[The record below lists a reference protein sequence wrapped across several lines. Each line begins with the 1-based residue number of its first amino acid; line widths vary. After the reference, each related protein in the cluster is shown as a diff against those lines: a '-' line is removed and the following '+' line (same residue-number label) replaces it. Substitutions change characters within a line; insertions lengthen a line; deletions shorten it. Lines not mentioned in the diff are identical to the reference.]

1 MASVRKQLNL
11 DRCWIQ
17 WNAMHSTTIAFSGN
31 HRGRIFDWWFEQTHY
46 PKFKWQIQPMMQY
59 NDWNGFV
66 SLDFRKTDDNDDIR
80 HRHSEPFKRIRIKFR
95 QLSEAIG
102 VSSDLVC
109 KRFEIVWNFG
119 ESLEFDPKMSP
130 LIISTLTDV
139 WSIEFRVGHRC
150 LIKIIKAK
158 QNDYCNSSLVG
169 RADGEKIASHINE
182 LNCMQLL
189 QQINAENLDQLL
201 NKMTNMVESIIT
213 VWTSV
218 IYHELNGKCSMRFS
232 INFAVIRFL
241 LSQFFYG
248 NGEWESEGDNSNTG
262 NNIIITFSNAE

>member
-11 DRCWIQ
+11 DRCWVQ

-31 HRGRIFDWWFEQTHY
+31 HRGIDWWFEQTHY
-46 PKFKWQIQPMMQY
+46 RKFKWQIQPMMQY

-66 SLDFRKTDDNDDIR
+66 SLDFRKTDDNNDIR
-80 HRHSEPFKRIRIKFR
+80 HRHWEPFERIRVKFR

-130 LIISTLTDV
+130 LIISTLTVV

-169 RADGEKIASHINE
+169 RADGEKIRVAYQWIKLHAIVAANQRWESW
-182 LNCMQLL
+182 
-189 QQINAENLDQLL
+189 
-201 NKMTNMVESIIT
+201 SIIEQNDEYGR
-213 VWTSV
+213 VN
-218 IYHELNGKCSMRFS
+218 YHGVNECDLSWAQRKMQH
-232 INFAVIRFL
+232 AV
-241 LSQFFYG
+241 
-248 NGEWESEGDNSNTG
+248 
-262 NNIIITFSNAE
+262 